1 FYFFNDS
8 FGRHRHTYANEKFT
22 VLPVPNL
29 FVSQLHWNSSSHS
42 HPENLLVSLL
52 RHPLPPPSAA
62 NRISDL
68 QSPPIFASPLLRFS
82 IRPFIW
88 FVSQSHNPL
97 FCFLLSL
104 ELKEDLVTEQ
114 VRHAQGVHNVEGD
127 KDYNMYMSEELFD
140 ARLTPLGWQQVENL
154 RKHVRGIGLD
164 KKIELVVV
172 SPLLRTMQTAVGVFG
187 GEGFTDGVPLM
198 VENAGQSDHS
208 AISSLDCPPFL
219 AVELCREHLLVCCAN
234 IHNILWKCFSGLL
247 IFNIMIGLFV
257 KSVFLPISLCREF
270 IHVTGEEAL
279 AIINLCFLQLISHWQ
294 IQNNNDELWKA
305 DIREKDDELAARGLQ
320 FFNWLWTRKE
330 KEIAVVSH
338 SGFLYHALS
347 HFGNDCDISIKE
359 EICTHFANCELRSMV
374 IVDRCMIGSVLSTTN
389 YPGKIPGGL
398 DKPSDDANEENHP

>member
-219 AVELCREHLLVCCAN
+219 AVELCREHL
-234 IHNILWKCFSGLL
+234 
-247 IFNIMIGLFV
+247 
-257 KSVFLPISLCREF
+257 
-270 IHVTGEEAL
+270 
-279 AIINLCFLQLISHWQ
+279 